1 MKTANQSMTK
11 ISQVSKFTGRTRK
24 SKKKMPARPKP
35 QVTKEQLKALIHG
48 VFAEA
53 DEDGNGDLD
62 IDECRV
68 FLKKLMAR
76 TYPEREWCDEQFKT
90 GFYGIDINKGGSIDF
105 EELFLHVYKNAFRQ
119 GMVTGSEIQKKQ
131 ETKKKKAAAMD

>member
-1 MKTANQSMTK
+1 
-11 ISQVSKFTGRTRK
+11 
-24 SKKKMPARPKP
+24 MPARPKP

-68 FLKKLMAR
+68 FLRKLMGR
-76 TYPEREWCDEQFKT
+76 TYPDQDWDDEKFKA
-90 GFYGIDINKGGSIDF
+90 GFYGIDVNKGGSIDF

-119 GMVTGSEIQKKQ
+119 GMVTGSEI
-131 ETKKKKAAAMD
+131 

>member
-1 MKTANQSMTK
+1 MRAENCLQDRPPRVS
-11 ISQVSKFTGRTRK
+11 VSKFTGSRTRK
-24 SKKKMPARPKP
+24 SAKKKMPARPKP

-68 FLKKLMAR
+68 FLKKLMHR
-76 TYPEREWCDEQFKT
+76 TYPDQDWDDEQFKT
-90 GFYGIDINKGGSIDF
+90 GFYGIDVNKGGSIDF
-105 EELFLHVYKNAFRQ
+105 EELFLHVYKNAF
-119 GMVTGSEIQKKQ
+119 MC
-131 ETKKKKAAAMD
+131 A